1 MRCRPAP
8 LPAQSHLQ
16 GWVVGHG
23 HIAHSDSH
31 TEPQRPWPH
40 VSSVHMRQLRSWP
53 HATAA
58 AATSSTDRRHR
69 QCCSCASLTPVAHR
83 MQQATL
89 SRLSDLRAGGHAC
102 QMQTSTVG
110 SHEHACTC
118 AASVVAHCAAIPPGV
133 HPRGTVS
140 DPPCRSTSAAIAQQ
154 RVGLFKPELELAMR
168 TSESS
173 MASALSASDASMR
186 GREVFP

>member
-1 MRCRPAP
+1 MPPPSGGCAH
-8 LPAQSHLQ
+8 A
-16 GWVVGHG
+16 GHAAG
-23 HIAHSDSH
+23 RHEHIARSDSH
-31 TEPQRPWPH
+31 TEPQRPCPH
-40 VSSVHMRQLRSWP
+40 VSSVHMSQLRSWP

-58 AATSSTDRRHR
+58 AATSSTDRRHG

-89 SRLSDLRAGGHAC
+89 SRLSDLRAGEHAC

-118 AASVVAHCAAIPPGV
+118 AASVVAHCAAVPPGV

-140 DPPCRSTSAAIAQQ
+140 IPPCRSTSAAIAQQ
-154 RVGLFKPELELAMR
+154 RVGLFRPDKVSSRLR
-168 TSESS
+168 DQGS
-173 MASALSASDASMR
+173 MAMAVSASDASMR
-186 GREVFP
+186 GREVFL